1 MSHND
6 LSTWTEATCA
16 VLEALWLG
24 VRRRSRGRVGCLLLR
39 QLHVQRAYTSQ
50 EVKVTLLQQGTSF
63 DMLDSVLA
71 HDPWDQMNDT
81 QIAFVQSL

>member
-1 MSHND
+1 MSVAQTVTCTEGLH
-6 LSTWTEATCA
+6 LSGSE
-16 VLEALWLG
+16 G
-24 VRRRSRGRVGCLLLR
+24 NFI
-39 QLHVQRAYTSQ
+39 
-50 EVKVTLLQQGTSF
+50 QQGTSF